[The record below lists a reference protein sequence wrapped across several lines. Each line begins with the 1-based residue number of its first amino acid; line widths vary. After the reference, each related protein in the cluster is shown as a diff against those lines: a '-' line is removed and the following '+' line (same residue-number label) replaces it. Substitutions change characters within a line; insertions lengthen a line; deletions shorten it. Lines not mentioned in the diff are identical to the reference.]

1 MIVSSCPLLWR
12 LNEAEL
18 LVIRQP
24 SLNQCTM
31 GTGKPLTVQCMET
44 SVATATVI
52 LSGPRMMCSL
62 CGTPV
67 RQDIEQYYY
76 YAENFSMFSSSLLVF
91 KSMICFTLL
100 HTTLI

>member
-44 SVATATVI
+44 SVARATVV
-52 LSGPRMMCSL
+52 LSGLRMMCSL
-62 CGTPV
+62 FGTPV
-67 RQDIEQYYY
+67 RQDIGK
-76 YAENFSMFSSSLLVF
+76 L
-91 KSMICFTLL
+91 
-100 HTTLI
+100 